1 MMSRCLRR
9 GLGVAEHVLGLCYLD
24 GVGVQHNDK
33 TGVEW
38 MLRAAKGAAA
48 DSELSMEASAILANC
63 YTQGRGVEV
72 DEEAGAVY
80 LLTVGL
86 LDVSDTPVE
95 YIWPSA

>member
-1 MMSRCLRR
+1 MERCLRR
-9 GLGVAEHVLGLCYLD
+9 GFGVAKHALGLCYLD

-48 DSELSMEASAILANC
+48 DSELSKEASWILANC

-72 DEEAGAVY
+72 NEEAAAEY
-80 LLTVGL
+80 LLTVGMHTFDMQL
-86 LDVSDTPVE
+86 NLS
-95 YIWPSA
+95 Y